1 MNNKLKIEKGI
12 EIPTRRKSCCK
23 YPFRE
28 MEIGDSFIVDELYS
42 RETMSLLSSH
52 ARNWK
57 NRSPDCKHYL
67 FSLRKV
73 EGNKIR
79 IWRIK

>member
-1 MNNKLKIEKGI
+1 MNNKFKIEKGI
-12 EIPTRRKSCCK
+12 EIPKKQHRPCI

-28 MEIGDSFIVDELYS
+28 MKVGDSFLYDKPYS
-42 RETMSLLSSH
+42 RSNMSNFSNN

-57 NRSPDCKHYL
+57 NQSPDCKHYL
-67 FSLRKV
+67 FTLRKI

-79 IWRIK
+79 IWRIR